1 MGHKRNTQGLIE
13 NAKKKRLR
21 TIEKTEKAID
31 KLLKEKKNVNFIAV
45 SKAANVSKSW
55 LYKEKLIANRIVNI
69 RDRQQSIQAAIPK
82 KSQNASADS
91 KKAIIRALK
100 ERIKKLEGENRELKN
115 QLEVAY
121 GQIHSLTK

>member
-13 NAKKKRLR
+13 NAKKKRLL

-31 KLLKEKKNVNFIAV
+31 KLLKEKKNVNFVAV
-45 SKAANVSKSW
+45 SKTANVSKSW
-55 LYKEKLIANRIVNI
+55 LYKEKSIAKRIVDI
-69 RDRQQSIQAAIPK
+69 RDRQQPIQSATPK
-82 KSQNASADS
+82 KSQKASDDS
-91 KKAIIRALK
+91 KNAIIRALK
-100 ERIKKLEGENRELKN
+100 ERIKKLEGENRKLKK

>member
-115 QLEVAY
+115 QRNYSAKKL
-121 GQIHSLTK
+121 KK

>member
-13 NAKKKRLR
+13 NAQKKRLR

-31 KLLKEKKNVNFIAV
+31 KLLKEKKNVNFRAV

-55 LYKEKLIANRIVNI
+55 LYKEKSIAKRIVNI
-69 RDRQQSIQAAIPK
+69 RDRQQPPQSAVPRN
-82 KSQNASADS
+82 SQKASDDS
-91 KKAIIRALK
+91 KSAMIRALK
-100 ERIKKLEGENRELKN
+100 ERIKKLEEENRALKK

>member
-13 NAKKKRLR
+13 NAQKKRLR

-31 KLLKEKKNVNFIAV
+31 KLLKEKKNVNFVAV

-55 LYKEKLIANRIVNI
+55 LYKEKSIVKRIVNI
-69 RDRQQSIQAAIPK
+69 RDRQRPPQSAIPR
-82 KSQNASADS
+82 KSQKASDDS
-91 KKAIIRALK
+91 KNAMIRALK
-100 ERIKKLEGENRELKN
+100 ERIKKIEEENRELKK
-115 QLEVAY
+115 QVEVAY